1 MTEISHIITYFFM
14 FASLYFEVFVLV
26 TYFEKRDKIKKE
38 TLDFKKEPDRFPTVS
53 IIVPAFNEE
62 NTILKTIES
71 LLRLDYP
78 KDRFEILVVDDG
90 SKDKTWDVLQK
101 FKETNQVKIFQKEN
115 GGKHTAL
122 NFALEKSQSELVGCL
137 DADSFVQ
144 EDALKNIVN
153 YFLADSSAM
162 AVTPSVRIYKP
173 NNVLQLIQK
182 VEYGLG
188 ILFRKILSYLGAMYV
203 TPGPF
208 SIFKREVFL
217 KIGPYRYAHQT
228 EDMELAMRMQKNKMK
243 ILNSHNAVVWTVA
256 PNTLKKLY
264 KQRVRWTYGFIKN
277 ASDYRFIFFNREYG
291 NLGLLILPMAAISI
305 ISVTFMVG
313 RTIYSFLE
321 SFSNEIIKIQTVGIH
336 LSLPDFT
343 FSWFS
348 FNTEFIA
355 LASAVTALGSIVMIL
370 VSRKITEG
378 RVRMGMDLIYFF
390 TLYIFIAPL
399 WLTKAL
405 LNAVFS
411 IKTTWR

>member
-1 MTEISHIITYFFM
+1 MRMQKNKMKILNSHN
-14 FASLYFEVFVLV
+14 A
-26 TYFEKRDKIKKE
+26 
-38 TLDFKKEPDRFPTVS
+38 
-53 IIVPAFNEE
+53 
-62 NTILKTIES
+62 
-71 LLRLDYP
+71 
-78 KDRFEILVVDDG
+78 VV
-90 SKDKTWDVLQK
+90 
-101 FKETNQVKIFQKEN
+101 
-115 GGKHTAL
+115 
-122 NFALEKSQSELVGCL
+122 
-137 DADSFVQ
+137 VQ